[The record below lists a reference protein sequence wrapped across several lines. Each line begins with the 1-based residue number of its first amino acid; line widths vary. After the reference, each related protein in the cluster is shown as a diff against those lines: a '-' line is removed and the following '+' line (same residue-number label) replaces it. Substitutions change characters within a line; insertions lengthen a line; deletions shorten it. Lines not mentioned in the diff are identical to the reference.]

1 MSAVEDPAP
10 GSWQVRSSAVLLANW
25 LLTVRT
31 DSVRMSDEHYANRTV
46 VTHPGAVV
54 ILALNDRDQVLMI
67 KQYRHPVGRELWEL
81 PAGLRDV
88 DGESALRTARREL
101 LEETGWQAR
110 DWRTLADYFTSPG
123 FTDERIRV
131 FLARDLTQPAAR
143 RRTARPAMARPQAA
157 RRPTRRRT
165 SSSSGCRCARRSGW
179 RSRANFTA
187 ALLSLRSCLGTLRG
201 QKGSPGSGPAT
212 RPSSRPRPRTARA
225 CRAVLTDT
233 AGPCRPAGRARSRAQ
248 RSRPG
253 MDRGHR

>member
-1 MSAVEDPAP
+1 VSAVEDPAP

-131 FLARDLTQPAAR
+131 FLARDLTQPAAG
-143 RRTARPAMARPQAA
+143 APADGAPGDGAHAGGKAPDEETYIVIEWVPLREAV
-157 RRPTRRRT
+157 RL
-165 SSSSGCRCARRSGW
+165 
-179 RSRANFTA
+179 
-187 ALLSLRSCLGTLRG
+187 ALAGKLH
-201 QKGSPGSGPAT
+201 SGPAI
-212 RPSSRPRPRTARA
+212 TAVMSGYA
-225 CRAVLTDT
+225 AWTEGF
-233 AGPCRPAGRARSRAQ
+233 AGL
-248 RSRPG
+248 RPG
-253 MDRGHR
+253 DAPEQ